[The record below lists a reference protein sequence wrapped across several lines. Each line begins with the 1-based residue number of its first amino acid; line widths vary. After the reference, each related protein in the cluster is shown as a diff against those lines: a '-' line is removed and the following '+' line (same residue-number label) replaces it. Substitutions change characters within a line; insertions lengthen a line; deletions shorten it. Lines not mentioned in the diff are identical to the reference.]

1 MDPTNSNEETS
12 TTGADQERPSCQ
24 GCRRRK
30 LKCSRESP
38 TCSQCNR
45 LESPC
50 IYDTK
55 RSKPG
60 LKTGAVE
67 GLSRRIE
74 VLEDTLRE
82 VQARGSGSSGG
93 GNQPSSPENGRLDGV
108 VNLLSTVCLE
118 LCKFNSRNTR
128 ATNDSTSERIYQ
140 HSPGSERDG
149 SLDSPVTHQPRK
161 RRRVDTC
168 GNPNIEL
175 QLPLEDLEAT
185 SSLPAPDVLE
195 EIVDTYF
202 ERVHPWI
209 PIIHETRFRRRM
221 HDPDQRGSLVVILH
235 AILVAAIRFKC
246 SSSST
251 ASQVDAESRA
261 RRSRSIVVL
270 TAMDSLSVENLQ
282 ALIIIAF
289 DDIGNGNTSR
299 AWSIVGSL
307 TRTVEYLRLSV
318 EDEDHDT
325 QRLLKPLLSLPPSRK
340 WVEEEERRRVFW
352 NIFNLDRFCSVATG
366 WNTSLTAD
374 DVHRRLPADGG
385 LWHREEQVTTP
396 FFGIWDRSEAR
407 IGNSIAF
414 LPAQYSSIPKSPESP
429 TESPAQYGSPQLASP
444 GTTQPDMSTVGA
456 FAYCV
461 EATESLSRV
470 TTFFLQQKINFHD
483 RREVSSWLTRFK
495 ELDLRLVHWKMF
507 LPQKWRD
514 SNISR
519 QPTLVNMD
527 PNLTLAHVTHNTSMI
542 LLHQRIGYPP
552 AEWANIVRL
561 PSVCSAETCQNAAIE
576 IQNMTAK
583 YLDNTHIIH
592 PVSNQFVFCVFVAA
606 RVLLVHWR
614 YYNTELTQ
622 ELWYLVD
629 SLEEMARR
637 WRGSTSLASLQN
649 RCLASTYADHLR
661 DLHRRCLAAP
671 NFNVDVLGYS
681 TVISNH
687 HAPSSTGSVVSHRS
701 PLAQQHQQ
709 YPRNSPQ
716 NTPRPSFPQEVN
728 TGISHSATQWT
739 HTDDFVAPQ
748 HANAQLDQAIRNY
761 PVNGHN
767 QADELSNISYLL
779 LDQQF
784 MDMDRVISLDDMM
797 FTNTMASMNAG
808 TEGQLSGVNGQ
819 M

>member
-1 MDPTNSNEETS
+1 MES
-12 TTGADQERPSCQ
+12 TTATDEASSTIFDPDRPSCQ

-30 LKCSRESP
+30 LKCSRETP
-38 TCSQCNR
+38 TCSQCHR
-45 LESPC
+45 LGSPC
-50 IYDTK
+50 LYDVK
-55 RSKPG
+55 KNKPG

-74 VLEDTLRE
+74 VLEDALRE
-82 VQARGSGSSGG
+82 VQARDSGPIENSY
-93 GNQPSSPENGRLDGV
+93 QTFSPENGRLDGV
-108 VNLLSTVCLE
+108 VSLLSTVCME

-128 ATNDSTSERIYQ
+128 MANESSPSSSHHELPTCNRDASYDSLISQRA
-140 HSPGSERDG
+140 
-149 SLDSPVTHQPRK
+149 RK

-168 GNPNIEL
+168 GNPNIAI
-175 QLPLEDLEAT
+175 QLPLDNLDAS
-185 SSLPAPDVLE
+185 SSLPESSLLE
-195 EIVDTYF
+195 DIVNTYF
-202 ERVHPWI
+202 ERMHPWI

-221 HDPDQRGSLVVILH
+221 HDPDQRSSLVVILH
-235 AILVAAIRFKC
+235 AIVVAAIRFECPGNFEISVTEIDSIVK
-246 SSSST
+246 
-251 ASQVDAESRA
+251 
-261 RRSRSIVVL
+261 RSRSIVVL
-270 TAMDSLSVENLQ
+270 TAMDNLSVENLQ

-318 EDEDHDT
+318 EDEDHGT
-325 QRLLKPLLSLPPSRK
+325 QRLLKPLLSLAPSRQ

-385 LWHREEQVTTP
+385 FWHREEQVTTP

-414 LPAQYSSIPKSPESP
+414 LPAQYSTAPKSPESA
-429 TESPAQYGSPQLASP
+429 TDSPVQYGSPHSASP
-444 GTTQPDMSTVGA
+444 SATQPDMSTVGA

-483 RREVSSWLTRFK
+483 RREVSGWLTRFK

-519 QPTLVNMD
+519 QPSLVHMD
-527 PNLTLAHVTHNTSMI
+527 PNLTLAHLTHNTSMI
-542 LLHQRIGYPP
+542 LLHQRIAYPP

-583 YLDNTHIIH
+583 YLDNTPTSH

-606 RVLLVHWR
+606 RVLLVNWR
-614 YYNTELTQ
+614 YYNSALPQ
-622 ELWYLVD
+622 ELWHLVN
-629 SLEEMARR
+629 SLDEIARR
-637 WRGSTSLASLQN
+637 WLGSTSKDTHLS
-649 RCLASTYADHLR
+649 RCLASTYANHLR
-661 DLHRRCLAAP
+661 DLHRRCIANP
-671 NFNVDVLGYS
+671 HFNVDVLGYS
-681 TVISNH
+681 TVVPNH
-687 HAPSSTGSVVSHRS
+687 HASSTTGSVTSACS
-701 PLAQQHQQ
+701 PTAQQRQQ
-709 YPRNSPQ
+709 HTVHVPTTASIQNQPSNLSPDISQVGSQWCALNS
-716 NTPRPSFPQEVN
+716 VA
-728 TGISHSATQWT
+728 ATQ
-739 HTDDFVAPQ
+739 HPQ
-748 HANAQLDQAIRNY
+748 LSEPLGNY
-761 PVNGHN
+761 QVNGHN
-767 QADELSNISYLL
+767 TTDELSNISYLL
-779 LDQQF
+779 LDQRF
-784 MDMDRVISLDDMM
+784 MDMDRVISLEDMM
-797 FTNTMASMNAG
+797 FTNTMASMSADTAVHLQDGSN
-808 TEGQLSGVNGQ
+808 
-819 M
+819 